1 MKHMDLIIQA
11 MAGIFGGDYTHKEY
25 NVVTDI
31 PSARKLFDR
40 WPTPIQVS
48 GFEIGMA
55 VVLPFQSVVD
65 DYNYCDWHPLKTAFE
80 SLMTRAFGQMRDWAT
95 FDVTS
100 VMQAV
105 RPDRYFTMSQP
116 GKVVVA
122 EDGTTRFVPQPGGR
136 HQYFLLPDE
145 AANARASEAIIEL
158 CSQPPQGT
166 DR

>member
-1 MKHMDLIIQA
+1 MG
-11 MAGIFGGDYTHKEY
+11 GIFGGDYTHKEA
-25 NVVTDI
+25 NIVSDL
-31 PSARKLFDR
+31 PSARKLFER

-55 VVLPFQSVVD
+55 VVLPFKSVTD
-65 DYNYCDWHPLKTAFE
+65 DYNYCPWHPLKTAFE

-116 GKVVVA
+116 GTVTVE
-122 EDGTTRFVPQPGGR
+122 EDGTTRFTPDPAGR
-136 HQYFLLPDE
+136 HRYFLLPD
-145 AANARASEAIIEL
+145 AAGNARAQEAIINL
-158 CSQPPQGT
+158 CSQPPKGAE
-166 DR
+166 R